1 MRDKQWE
8 QALYDHQHAMIKRLD
23 SHRKKDKAAGLTNDE
38 IMAVEHAFQLLVASM
53 LDLAKYVL
61 QNHYQVNIEDRSEV
75 LDSLLEHQE
84 VTFEQ
89 GEQIRALVE
98 LRDKILYDYLEQN
111 FETLSEA
118 LALRRYG
125 LVEVLTKEWTARLG
139 E

>member
-23 SHRKKDKAAGLTNDE
+23 SHRKKDKTDSLTSDE

-61 QNHYQVNIEDRSEV
+61 KNHYQVNIENRSEV
-75 LDSLLEHQE
+75 LASLLEHKE

-139 E
+139 D

>member
-23 SHRKKDKAAGLTNDE
+23 SHRKKDKTDSLTSDE

-61 QNHYQVNIEDRSEV
+61 KNHYQVNIENRSEV
-75 LDSLLEHQE
+75 LASLLEHKE